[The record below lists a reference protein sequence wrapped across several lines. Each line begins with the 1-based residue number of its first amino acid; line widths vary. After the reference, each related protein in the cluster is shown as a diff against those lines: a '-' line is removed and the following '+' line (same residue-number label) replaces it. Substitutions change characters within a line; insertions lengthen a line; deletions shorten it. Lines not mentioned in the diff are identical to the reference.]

1 MSDNDDSGKNRRNTL
16 GGKVSN
22 NKKIRRIDD
31 LNNDLNLL
39 SKRVS
44 RRQAITAGVGVAA
57 GVAAGLVVGG
67 AAGYLAGGAGRARSG
82 QTATQTQTVTDT
94 VSGTGSGG
102 AGEPQSITV
111 QTFSSSNTAD
121 TSQFVANLYQQQHP
135 GTTISFQL
143 IAEAQANSALLTAL
157 PTAPPPDIIY
167 NSSQPAINQQ
177 VIDPGYAL
185 ELDPYIAAYG
195 WDKSTNLL
203 DVYKYNGHYYWFPW
217 AYIYFGNIYY
227 NIDMF
232 QKYGIEAPP
241 QTLSDLD
248 NIAATLTKNGI
259 TPMVHGYQTEPGWFA
274 NVVSDWLL
282 NSMTPAD
289 YQTFWTAYGTDLK
302 TSNFA
307 SRSIK
312 WTDDQI
318 VSAFTIAQD
327 WAKNVLAPGTVSM
340 TDAAAVSA
348 FTAQQAGMYMVG
360 SWGATG
366 LEQPV
371 GNSFKFGFWPITTP
385 PTNGGGNQR
394 MVIFAQTYVIMNK
407 TKSPDLCADYLNSFL
422 SVPSQ
427 LDFWNTQ
434 GLFPGDPAGPVDHH
448 RSDTVRA
455 PEHGQ
460 QPGLWVLALWG
471 GRDGDA
477 DPAGERHRLGAH
489 RPVDP
494 AAGVPDPGEHGRQ
507 REPAG
512 G

>member
-1 MSDNDDSGKNRRNTL
+1 M
-16 GGKVSN
+16 
-22 NKKIRRIDD
+22 
-31 LNNDLNLL
+31 
-39 SKRVS
+39 
-44 RRQAITAGVGVAA
+44 
-57 GVAAGLVVGG
+57 
-67 AAGYLAGGAGRARSG
+67 
-82 QTATQTQTVTDT
+82 
-94 VSGTGSGG
+94 
-102 AGEPQSITV
+102 
-111 QTFSSSNTAD
+111 
-121 TSQFVANLYQQQHP
+121 
-135 GTTISFQL
+135 
-143 IAEAQANSALLTAL
+143 
-157 PTAPPPDIIY
+157 
-167 NSSQPAINQQ
+167 
-177 VIDPGYAL
+177 
-185 ELDPYIAAYG
+185 
-195 WDKSTNLL
+195 
-203 DVYKYNGHYYWFPW
+203 
-217 AYIYFGNIYY
+217 
-227 NIDMF
+227 DMF

-434 GLFPGDPAGPVDHH
+434 GLFPAIPLGPSITTDPIQSELLNMANNLDYGFSLYGAVATEMQTPLENAIASVL
-448 RSDTVRA
+448 T
-455 PEHGQ
+455 GQ
-460 QPGLWVLALWG
+460 STPLQACQTLESTAVS
-471 GRDGDA
+471 
-477 DPAGERHRLGAH
+477 
-489 RPVDP
+489 VN
-494 AAGVPDPGEHGRQ
+494 Q
-507 REPAG
+507 RG
-512 G
+512 S